1 MFVNW
6 ILVDMHQGTLLL
18 QNFDALEHW
27 ITFCI
32 LTGETLDPGIANL
45 DEFPGTLKSLVKS
58 YSV

>member
-1 MFVNW
+1 MQ
-6 ILVDMHQGTLLL
+6 QGTLLL

-32 LTGETLDPGIANL
+32 PAGESLDPGIANL

-58 YSV
+58 FSV